1 MRNSISAIFT
11 AVIILVMLSGCGKK
25 VELAPSI
32 RSIKYTT
39 ATKHASFQIRK
50 FSGIVFAVDYAD
62 MSFEDISG
70 RVDKVLVDIGDKV
83 KKGQIMAVMKKERF
97 ELDVKDAEAALV
109 KAEAQEVKAN
119 SDYEREKE
127 LFKNDASF
135 QQRLDTRKFQY
146 KSALSG
152 VKSAKARLGLAQ
164 RNLRH
169 TDLQAPYAGY
179 IGERNIEPNQEV
191 RTGQKI
197 FRVDAAGEMEVRLDI
212 PENIIKR
219 VKIGMGGDVKF
230 SSHPDTISRGKI
242 TFLGTAATRGN
253 AFLAKI
259 ELINPGKYIHPG
271 MTAEVLLELPVTGQG
286 RGFLLPISALLP
298 AQEPKTGYIFIY
310 NPKTQKLK
318 KLKVHTSGAV
328 DNFGIVEGDITTGD
342 IIATAGVSF
351 LADSMQVKL
360 FKKQDKQTDPAG
372 E

>member
-1 MRNSISAIFT
+1 MRNKT
-11 AVIILVMLSGCGKK
+11 LTMTLVGLVIMLVNGCGKK
-25 VELAPSI
+25 VELAPNI

-50 FSGIVFAVDYAD
+50 FSGVVFAVDFAD

-70 RVDKVLVDIGDKV
+70 RVNKVLVDIGDRV
-83 KKGQIMAVMKKERF
+83 KKGQILAVMKKERF

-109 KAEAQEVKAN
+109 KAEAHKVKAN
-119 SDYEREKE
+119 ADYEREKE

-146 KSALSG
+146 KSAIGS
-152 VKSAKARLGLAQ
+152 VASAKAKLGMAE

-169 TDLQAPYAGY
+169 TNLLAPYAGY

-197 FRVDAAGEMEVRLDI
+197 FRVDAEGDMEVRLDV

-219 VKIGMGGDVKF
+219 VKVGMGGDVKF
-230 SSHPDTISRGKI
+230 SSYPDKTSRGKI

-253 AFLAKI
+253 AFPAKI
-259 ELINPGKYIHPG
+259 GLINPGQHIHPG
-271 MTAEVLLELPVTGQG
+271 MTAEVLLELPITGKG
-286 RGFLLPISALLP
+286 KGFILPVSAILP
-298 AQEPKTGYIFIY
+298 AKEAKTGYIFIY
-310 NPKTQKLK
+310 NPKNKTLK
-318 KLKVHTSGAV
+318 KVKIHTSGTV
-328 DNFGIVEGDITTGD
+328 DNFGIIEGAVSTGD

-351 LADSMQVKL
+351 LADKMTVKL
-360 FKKQDKQTDPAG
+360 FKNRDKQTDSAG